1 MPCPVFRVPSFLPA
15 VGIVVVGQG
24 TANSTGS
31 NETAAVAERVARLCP
46 GVLVELGYL
55 EVIEPSIDA
64 AVSRLPA
71 EVADSLEK
79 TVLQNP
85 R

>member
-1 MPCPVFRVPSFLPA
+1 MPCPVFREPSFLPA

-46 GVLVELGYL
+46 GVLVDLGYL